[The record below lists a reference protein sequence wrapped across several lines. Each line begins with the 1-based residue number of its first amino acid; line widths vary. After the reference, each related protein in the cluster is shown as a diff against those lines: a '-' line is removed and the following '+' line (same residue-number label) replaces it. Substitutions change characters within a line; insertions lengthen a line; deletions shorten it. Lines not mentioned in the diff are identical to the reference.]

1 MLNHIEPISGFL
13 LSSEEKC
20 VNAQIA
26 GWNATKNGNYISKTV
41 NQKYYENR
49 EQFLGWAWRQCKE
62 R

>member
-1 MLNHIEPISGFL
+1 MLNHIEPISGFF

-26 GWNATKNGNYISKTV
+26 GWNATENGSYISKIV
-41 NQKYYENR
+41 NQKYYENK
-49 EQFLGWAWRQCKE
+49 EQYLAYAWRQCKE